1 MHIKPSQFL
10 VSLAP
15 HVKHSLN
22 RFGTPNLGSERSL
35 TASTARTD
43 IFSCYNITKRFNK
56 QVTNTIPEIYIYIY
70 IYSKTDYQKKY
81 ILRLN
86 LTSV

>member
-70 IYSKTDYQKKY
+70 SKTDYQKIY

>member
-1 MHIKPSQFL
+1 MHVKPSQFL

-15 HVKHSLN
+15 HVKHSLD

-56 QVTNTIPEIYIYIY
+56 QVTNTIPGIYIY

>member
-15 HVKHSLN
+15 HVKHSLD

-56 QVTNTIPEIYIYIY
+56 QVTNTIPGIYIYIY
-70 IYSKTDYQKKY
+70 I
-81 ILRLN
+81 LRLIIKKN
-86 LTSV
+86 IF